1 MSNLTGAG
9 ILLVEGDANFTGRP
23 NYDGVILFIGKGNVS
38 MSGGGNGV
46 IDGAML
52 IANLNDSSGHPLTS
66 GAPGAPILNF
76 SGAGNMTIQYDS
88 CWVAAMNQSSPYK
101 SLGIRELTY

>member
-1 MSNLTGAG
+1 
-9 ILLVEGDANFTGRP
+9 
-23 NYDGVILFIGKGNVS
+23 

-52 IANLNDSSGHPLTS
+52 VANLYDSSNQLIPS
-66 GAPGAPILNF
+66 GTPGAPLINF

-88 CWVAAMNQSSPYK
+88 CWVAAMNQMSPYK
-101 SLGIRELTY
+101 TLGVREMAY